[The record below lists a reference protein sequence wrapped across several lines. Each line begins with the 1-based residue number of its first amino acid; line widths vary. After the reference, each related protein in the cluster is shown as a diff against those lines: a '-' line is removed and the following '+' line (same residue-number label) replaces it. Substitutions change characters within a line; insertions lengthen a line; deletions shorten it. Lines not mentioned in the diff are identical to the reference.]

1 MLRNPSAPRALA
13 WGVTRAANEDDP
25 QALLHA
31 EGERLARRLAQTLG
45 GGEADVARAHLL
57 GLSLAVNLVNA
68 LIPTVEQVTRH
79 AGHPLHAHLI
89 GDERGRAV
97 IETVTPDGERHTR
110 LPVDDLLDSA
120 LYRAGRLHPTVAAHL
135 SEAMTGSEHHAT
147 RALAACLKSA
157 PVLDAIRRQLT
168 ALLQK

>member
-1 MLRNPSAPRALA
+1 MT
-13 WGVTRAANEDDP
+13 VTQGNGEDP

-68 LIPTVEQVTRH
+68 LLPTVEQVTRH
-79 AGHPLHAHLI
+79 AGRPLHAHLTSD
-89 GDERGRAV
+89 GRGRAV
-97 IETVTPDGERHTR
+97 VETVTPAGERHAR

-120 LYRAGRLHPTVAAHL
+120 LYRGGRLHPTVHSHL
-135 SEAMTGSEHHAT
+135 AEAMHGSEHHAT

-157 PVLDAIRRQLT
+157 PVLDALRRHLT
-168 ALLQK
+168 ALLKTA